1 MQGRNFDYGHKK
13 SDAKEGQMA
22 RRALLTMAKDL
33 YNLYIT
39 LNDHDDLPE
48 WCHYK
53 LATSRK
59 DLSDITDYLTSKV
72 MKMCVDKKMSTE
84 DLRLEIKNSM
94 SENILEEGFFDFLKK
109 KPKKRFGLKFF
120 EDSKNFAFEKSK
132 TIKALMLMKN
142 LSEIYEK
149 KIEPYHSDFLI
160 NVDTPR
166 EFSGIKKSG
175 REEPDLRNFYK
186 SLTRGFVGLDHS
198 GLNVFNEAAKL
209 FFEKSQKAG
218 VKTSSARKKPQ
229 GRSIKNLFR
238 LRESEEIQPHH
249 RKKSVQ
255 ITLSAIKDIQTII
268 IAGESSI
275 REALSEGI
283 KLNDLYEKYSDFK
296 KSEIDLEIKSIAE
309 SIKGL
314 FHIYENFSKSEKIS
328 LDVPLDKETKDLL
341 DFGSQFDIDD
351 GSISAKPQLSKTR
364 RPSTKTSSARRS

>member
-84 DLRLEIKNSM
+84 DLRLEIKKSM
-94 SENILEEGFFDFLKK
+94 SGNILEEGFFDFF
-109 KPKKRFGLKFF
+109 KPKLKKRFGLKFF
-120 EDSKNFAFEKSK
+120 EDSKNFTSQKSK
-132 TIKALMLMKN
+132 TIKALMLLKN
-142 LSEIYEK
+142 LSVIYEQ
-149 KIEPYHSDFLI
+149 KIKPYHSDFLM

-166 EFSGIKKSG
+166 EFSGIKQQDKD
-175 REEPDLRNFYK
+175 PDLRNFYK

-198 GLNVFNEAAKL
+198 GLNVFKEAAKL
-209 FFEKSQKAG
+209 FLEKSQNSEI
-218 VKTSSARKKPQ
+218 KTSSARKKPQ
-229 GRSIKNLFR
+229 KRSIRNLFN

-249 RKKSVQ
+249 KKKSVQ
-255 ITLSAIKDIQTII
+255 ITLNAIKEIQTFI

-283 KLNDLYEKYSDFK
+283 KLNDLYEMYSDFK
-296 KSEIDLEIKSIAE
+296 KSEINLEIKSIAE
-309 SIKGL
+309 SIEGL
-314 FHIYENFSKSEKIS
+314 YHIYENFSKSEKIN
-328 LDVPLDKETKDLL
+328 LDVPLDKETQDLL
-341 DFGSQFDIDD
+341 DFGNQFNIDD
-351 GSISAKPQLSKTR
+351 SSIADKPQLSSTR
-364 RPSTKTSSARRS
+364 KNLTKTSSARRS